1 MMIKLKIGE
10 IVYQKKATTLDTLT
24 TLKTLDR
31 VNAANSEMG
40 KIAEIQIEYAVE
52 LFGNQGLTAE
62 DILNTDASKFSDI
75 IDQLSVILNQIN
87 GAGEDTDEVAD
98 AKPVD
103 PKKQ

>member
-10 IVYQKKATTLDTLT
+10 TVYQKKATTLDTLT

-31 VNAANSEMG
+31 VNAANGKMG

-98 AKPVD
+98 TKPVD